1 MLKLKLLKED
11 ELYTRTQANRNLD
24 ISTNA
29 FYKYYIDQMQMKE
42 DFVTGKTKLYKGST
56 VNNISKLLDKKRTV
70 PAYLK
75 EAALQESHYE
85 ETGEYIEDLKTFMDE

>member
-1 MLKLKLLKED
+1 MLELKLLKED

-42 DFVTGKTKLYKGST
+42 DFVTGQTRLYKGST
-56 VNNISKLLDKKRTV
+56 INKISVLLDKKRTIS
-70 PAYLK
+70 AYLK
-75 EAALQESHYE
+75 EAALRDSHYE
-85 ETGEYIEDLKTFMDE
+85 KTGEYIEDLKTFMDA